1 MPKVTLLI
9 SGRADCGLRALIAK
23 ALALDLDLHLWA
35 TLPFNHSG
43 TRPGGTIAE
52 QFSSR
57 APRWGLS
64 WCVPQ
69 AACCWPVSKEPALS
83 ISVPCSS
90 AISSLGSGLGLPA
103 RLVQP
108 RSKGVGGP
116 QGDLGGGGC
125 GAALCRLF
133 VISVGAA
140 ARGAELEGPVIL
152 VFFFFRGRTDQ
163 KQNRR
168 RVPTHTHTHT
178 HART

>member
-1 MPKVTLLI
+1 MALSSTILWAQRPRDLPKVTLLI

-23 ALALDLDLHLWA
+23 ALALNLDLHLWA

-43 TRPGGTIAE
+43 TRPRGTVAE

-69 AACCWPVSKEPALS
+69 AACCWLVSKEPALS

-90 AISSLGSGLGLPA
+90 AISSSGSGLGLPA

-108 RSKGVGGP
+108 RSKGVGGAP
-116 QGDLGGGGC
+116 GRLRWRWVRSS
-125 GAALCRLF
+125 ALLAFRYFSGSC
-133 VISVGAA
+133 SQ
-140 ARGAELEGPVIL
+140 
-152 VFFFFRGRTDQ
+152 RGR
-163 KQNRR
+163 
-168 RVPTHTHTHT
+168 
-178 HART
+178 A